1 MKMTSNVKFK
11 LWITIT
17 LALIVAGMTILGI
30 FGFNQTVDYSDSYEL
45 QVKVEKNLGDAN
57 VIMTEEVDKYF
68 AEKGIKDAEYSR
80 QSETDGEKL
89 IYKFKSSE
97 ALFEDANGLD
107 TIKSELKAKIEQA
120 FVDRGSEQI
129 KHAGLQVEVNAYSAT
144 HVINQNVWKFVLAI
158 GIAVVVMLVYIMIM
172 EKVAGSLTV
181 FFNTIIASIL
191 TIALMALTRIPAYP
205 YLYGAIAISALLSS
219 VISMVIVNRCK
230 EIAKNVANEKM
241 TAGEIVE
248 KATSL
253 STLRIIF
260 MGGAILVASLL
271 LIILGTGMLKLMGLQ
286 LLVAGASSI
295 FTSYGF
301 TEIFYG
307 LLKKTNKK

>member
-17 LALIVAGMTILGI
+17 LALIVAGMAILGI

-97 ALFEDANGLD
+97 TLFEDASGLD
-107 TIKSELKAKIEQA
+107 TIKSELKTRIEQA
-120 FVDRGSEQI
+120 FIDRGSEQI
-129 KHAGLQVEVNAYSAT
+129 KNAGLQVEVNAYSAT

-158 GIAVVVMLVYIMIM
+158 GIALVVMLVYVMIM

-181 FFNTIIASIL
+181 FFNAIIASIL
-191 TIALMALTRIPAYP
+191 TIALMALTRVPAYP
-205 YLYGAIAISALLSS
+205 YLYGAIAISALLAS

-230 EIAKNVANEKM
+230 EIARNVANEKM
-241 TAGEIVE
+241 TASEIGA
-248 KATSL
+248 KATGL
-253 STLRIIF
+253 SALRVMF

-295 FTSYGF
+295 FTAYGF

>member
-17 LALIVAGMTILGI
+17 LALIVAGMTVLGI

-129 KHAGLQVEVNAYSAT
+129 KHAGLQVEVSVYSAT

-191 TIALMALTRIPAYP
+191 TIALMALARIPAYP